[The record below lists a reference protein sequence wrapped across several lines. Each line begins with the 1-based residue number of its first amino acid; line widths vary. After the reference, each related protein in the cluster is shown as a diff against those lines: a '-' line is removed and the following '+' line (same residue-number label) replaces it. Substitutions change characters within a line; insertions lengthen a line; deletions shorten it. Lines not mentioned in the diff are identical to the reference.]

1 MRYLAPTPIGVEL
14 ELRSKI
20 EEMHPRKA
28 IVSCSVF
35 ADGKECARG
44 EVVAVRASFE

>member
-1 MRYLAPTPIGVEL
+1 VRYLAPTPIGVEL

-20 EEMHPRKA
+20 EEMHRRKA

-35 ADGKECARG
+35 TDGKECAIG